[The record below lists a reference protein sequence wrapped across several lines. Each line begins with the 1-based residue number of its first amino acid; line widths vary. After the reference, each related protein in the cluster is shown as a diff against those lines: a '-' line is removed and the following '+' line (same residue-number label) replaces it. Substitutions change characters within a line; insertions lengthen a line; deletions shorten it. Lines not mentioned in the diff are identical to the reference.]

1 MGAISLY
8 KIGVDIDG
16 VLADSVP
23 FIASWLRQQF
33 PEVTV
38 ADVLQLHTPGREAY
52 SNYFDRFED
61 RIYREVPVMPGAR
74 RALQQLSR
82 FGRIYVVSARTPRVR
97 PATEAWLA
105 SSGLVYDELRMLSG
119 GDKGAVAREIGLDV
133 FVEDQAHNAAAIA
146 GAGIPVVMMA
156 APYNASYLAP
166 GVSHA
171 KGWGDTVRQIAR
183 LLWGEAAADASTG
196 A

>member
-1 MGAISLY
+1 MH

-16 VLADSVP
+16 VLADSIP
-23 FIASWLRQQF
+23 YICSWLRRTY

-38 ADVLQLHTPGREAY
+38 ADVLHLHTPGHETYA
-52 SNYFDRFED
+52 SHFDRHED
-61 RIYREVPVMPGAR
+61 QVYREVPVMPGAR

-82 FGRIYVVSARTPRVR
+82 FGRIYVVSARTPRVQ

-105 SSGLVYDELRMLSG
+105 ACGLPFDGLRMLCG
-119 GDKGAVAREIGLDV
+119 GDKGLAARELGLDV
-133 FVEDQAHNAAAIA
+133 FVEDQVHNAAALS
-146 GAGIPVVMMA
+146 GAGIPVLLMSNH
-156 APYNASYLAP
+156 YNAAFHAP

-171 KGWGDTVRQIAR
+171 RGWGDVVRQATG
-183 LLWGEAAADASTG
+183 LLFSDAATAG